1 MSDTSALAST
11 AVSRIAPNIEADS
24 EQAPGAEAG
33 PAPKKPPQQPA
44 PPPFKEP
51 AISLSPKLA
60 GIKVGDLLTGTVERI
75 DAQARAVVQNAA
87 QTVLVDPAATLK
99 PNVQARILVTQTA
112 PKFLGQIP
120 APAGGTPTPVQLALV
135 AIRGIEQPVLPEIP
149 APTRVEQAIP
159 QPLKTAQDL
168 AATLTKGPVKVAT
181 PSSPATPVLMQATVT
196 VTAPT
201 EAAFIT
207 RHPFLKA
214 IPSPLPLTL
223 LPASPSRF
231 AVPGPPAPASPFGQL
246 IKQGTALLATVTQA
260 PERGETIARAGGI
273 EIKLPSR
280 PDADLKAGDRLILV
294 SAAAQ
299 PRLAAPSP
307 IQISLPSLTPLVQ
320 SLPQLPTGTTA
331 ALLSQV
337 LGLALENQ
345 KEAATLKPKEA
356 QAEPSV
362 QKPKS
367 VALPKPVQEELE
379 QLQRRVSE
387 ILLSSTAPAAADGPA
402 LPLIIPTGDT
412 SLIASLFQLTA
423 NQDNGVEDD
432 RETITDDQSE
442 DDTAFEVAI
451 TFEQFGLTRLSGTI
465 NKPNLDLTL
474 ETEKALPE
482 VLKAELIDV
491 FENQCEACGLGGM
504 LKVKSLAG
512 DANAG

>member
-159 QPLKTAQDL
+159 QPLNTAQDL

-181 PSSPATPVLMQATVT
+181 PSPPATPVLMQATVA

-223 LPASPSRF
+223 LPASPSSF
-231 AVPGPPAPASPFGQL
+231 AVAAPPAPTSPFGQL

-299 PRLAAPSP
+299 PRLMAPTP
-307 IQISLPSLTPLVQ
+307 IQISLPSLTPLVY

-337 LGLALENQ
+337 LGLAPENPR
-345 KEAATLKPKEA
+345 ETVKPKEA
-356 QAEPSV
+356 EAEPSV
-362 QKPKS
+362 KKPKS

-379 QLQRRVSE
+379 PLQRRVSE

-402 LPLIIPTGDT
+402 LPLVIPTGDT

-432 RETITDDQSE
+432 RETSTDDQSE